1 MATTDSDDVPLSA
14 FRLGFE
20 PGYVEGVIDHVLQ
33 HRNEAS
39 EGARSALNSAISD
52 SIKLDGF
59 RDSSRAGPQ
68 QLRNGVAFEL
78 LEGNDRLTGAVLRA
92 WAESHQG
99 LHDLATDHLHGLGI
113 PTGGPDLR
121 RRAFSGLWER
131 EAWIQELAELCQGD
145 GGPDEDDVGL
155 MMSYVSGMAP
165 PMKLYDPDIGSETF
179 SEWIDHLE
187 DLPPDA
193 HEWAEIELFIETVTE
208 LASAKRA
215 ERVTVQ
221 LEAAGHAFAA
231 ILREFD
237 SELRYL
243 GMDETV
249 AAWEAEVSER
259 PALVGAAMDVVSELR
274 ETLEEYRP
282 LHPQADSRDREA
294 VRAVERGECEAAILD
309 LVARWDCM
317 KGRFDDTEERTLPE
331 DTVQSREDDSAATGS
346 GGPAGGQGQPEA
358 QEDGGPPPVPE
369 HSADAGE
376 PETTVSM
383 EEHEALLSERDRL
396 RREKE
401 SSEVENARL
410 TRANADLES
419 DSRSLD
425 RENSEIR
432 DELSQSRT
440 REESWSVAYVSARAA
455 DAGGAAEEAT
465 PPDTVN
471 EAVARVEESFP
482 NQLAISLNSKSA
494 KNSPF
499 QRPGEVFDALAWLAT
514 VYHSR
519 RMRPGKQPHFDK
531 LLRESCSG
539 WSYKPKQTEVTKE
552 QFDEWYTTTMD
563 GRSYDL
569 DAHIGKGNSYDPKNT
584 LRIAFAWDDERSKVV
599 VGYIGHHQRTRS
611 S

>member
-33 HRNEAS
+33 HRSEAS

-68 QLRNGVAFEL
+68 QLRNGVAVEL

-92 WAESHQG
+92 WAESHQE
-99 LHDLATDHLHGLGI
+99 LHDLVADHLRGLGI

-131 EAWIQELAELCQGD
+131 EAWIQELDELCQGD
-145 GGPDEDDVGL
+145 VAPDEDDVGL

-165 PMKLYDPDIGSETF
+165 PMRLYEADVESETF

-193 HEWAEIELFIETVTE
+193 HEWDEIEPFIETVTE
-208 LASAKRA
+208 LARAKLA
-215 ERVTVQ
+215 ERATAQMELVGRA
-221 LEAAGHAFAA
+221 LGA
-231 ILREFD
+231 IVRGFD
-237 SELRYL
+237 SELLYL
-243 GMDETV
+243 GINETV

-259 PALVGAAMDVVSELR
+259 PPLVGAAMDMVSELR
-274 ETLEEYRP
+274 ETLEEYSP

-309 LVARWDCM
+309 LVARWDWL
-317 KGRFDDTEERTLPE
+317 KGRFDAEERTLPE

-358 QEDGGPPPVPE
+358 QEDGGSPPVPE

-383 EEHEALLSERDRL
+383 EEHKALLSELDRF

-401 SSEVENARL
+401 SSAVENSRL
-410 TRANADLES
+410 ARANADLES
-419 DSRSLD
+419 DRRSLD

-440 REESWSVAYVSARAA
+440 MEESWRVAYVSARAA

-471 EAVARVEESFP
+471 EAVARAEESFP

-569 DAHIGKGNSYDPKNT
+569 DAHVGKGNSYDPKNT
-584 LRIAFAWDDERSKVV
+584 LRVAFAWDDERSKVI

>member
-1 MATTDSDDVPLSA
+1 MATKDSDDVPLSA

-33 HRNEAS
+33 HRSEAS

-68 QLRNGVAFEL
+68 QLRNGVAVEL

-92 WAESHQG
+92 WAESRQE
-99 LHDLATDHLHGLGI
+99 LHDLVAGHLDGLGI

-121 RRAFSGLWER
+121 RRAFSGLWDR
-131 EAWIQELAELCQGD
+131 EVWIQELDELCQDD
-145 GGPDEDDVGL
+145 GAPDEDDVGL

-165 PMKLYDPDIGSETF
+165 PMKLYDPEIGSETF
-179 SEWIDHLE
+179 SEWIDQLE
-187 DLPPDA
+187 DLSPDA
-193 HEWAEIELFIETVTE
+193 REWDEIDLFIETVTE
-208 LASAKRA
+208 LAGAKLA
-215 ERVTVQ
+215 ERMAVQ
-221 LEAAGHAFAA
+221 LEAASHAFDE
-231 ILREFD
+231 IRKEFD
-237 SELRYL
+237 SEMRYL
-243 GMDETV
+243 EIDQIVDG
-249 AAWEAEVSER
+249 WEVEMSDR
-259 PALVGAAMDVVSELR
+259 PRRMSFALDVVEKLR
-274 ETLEEYRP
+274 DDLHEYRP
-282 LHPQADSRDREA
+282 IRPQADSREEEA
-294 VRAVERGECEAAILD
+294 VRAKERGEREAAILE
-309 LVARWDCM
+309 LVAGWDWL
-317 KGRFDDTEERTLPE
+317 KRQSDESEEYPLVDESDPPSDDAR
-331 DTVQSREDDSAATGS
+331 ATSSFG
-346 GGPAGGQGQPEA
+346 AEAGQGQPEA
-358 QEDGGPPPVPE
+358 QEDGGSPPVPE
-369 HSADAGE
+369 HSADVGE
-376 PETTVSM
+376 PETIVSM
-383 EEHEALLSERDRL
+383 EEHEALVFELDRL
-396 RREKE
+396 RRERE
-401 SSEVENARL
+401 SSAVENARL
-410 TRANADLES
+410 ARANADLDS
-419 DSRSLD
+419 DRRSLD

-440 REESWSVAYVSARAA
+440 MEESWRVAYVSAKAS

-465 PPDTVN
+465 PLDTVN
-471 EAVARVEESFP
+471 EAVARAEESFP

-584 LRIAFAWDDERSKVV
+584 LRVAFAWDDERSKVI